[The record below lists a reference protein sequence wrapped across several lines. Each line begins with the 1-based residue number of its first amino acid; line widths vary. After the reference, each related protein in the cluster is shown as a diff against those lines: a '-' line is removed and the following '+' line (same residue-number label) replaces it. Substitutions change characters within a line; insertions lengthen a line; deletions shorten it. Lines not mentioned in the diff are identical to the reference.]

1 MLLITCPSCAD
12 SYELDPSTL
21 GPAGGSLH
29 CGRCGRT
36 WFVANTA
43 AMLAIEQAYRAE
55 IAEFSRALALPPCYD
70 GCFVELERSDRCRGG
85 TAPSTVAANEGSVE
99 EGSAGSVARN
109 ELVPASSIGRS
120 FGPPEEVVIAE
131 TINLTAANPTFSWE
145 GRANRGTA
153 LAEPRAFRREI
164 PSAQIHGGRR
174 ERQRSRWG
182 VSGTATVVPMLIAAN
197 LALIGWRVDLV
208 RLFPQTAPLYA
219 AIGLPVNLRG
229 VDFAGLTARAETG
242 DEVPVLTVDGTL
254 ANVTQRAVRLP
265 KLRFSLRD
273 HRGQE
278 VYDWA
283 EAPSK
288 TLLAPGES
296 LPFQSRLVSPPERG
310 REIVVAFVSP

>member
-1 MLLITCPSCAD
+1 MLITCPSCAD
-12 SYELDPSTL
+12 SYALDPSTL

-55 IAEFSRALALPPCYD
+55 IAEFSRTLAAPPYD
-70 GCFVELERSDRCRGG
+70 DGRFLELERSGHCRDG
-85 TAPSTVAANEGSVE
+85 TDARSAVAANVE
-99 EGSAGSVARN
+99 SIEEDSAGSVARN
-109 ELVPASSIGRS
+109 EPWPASPIGRR

-145 GRANRGTA
+145 GRPNRGTA

-174 ERQRSRWG
+174 GRQRSRWG
-182 VSGTATVVPMLIAAN
+182 VSGTAAVVPMLIAAN

-219 AIGLPVNLRG
+219 AIGLPVNLLG
-229 VDFAGLTARAETG
+229 VDFARLTARADTG
-242 DEVPVLTVDGTL
+242 DDVPVLVVDGRL

-283 EAPSK
+283 EAPPK
-288 TLLAPGES
+288 ALLAPGES

-310 REIVVAFVSP
+310 SEIVVAFVSP

>member
-1 MLLITCPSCAD
+1 MLITCPSCAD

-55 IAEFSRALALPPCYD
+55 IAEFSRTLAAAPYDD
-70 GCFVELERSDRCRGG
+70 GCFLELERSGHCRDG
-85 TAPSTVAANEGSVE
+85 TNAHSAVGESIE
-99 EGSAGSVARN
+99 EDWSVARN
-109 ELVPASSIGRS
+109 EPSPASPIGRR
-120 FGPPEEVVIAE
+120 FGPPEEVVTAE
-131 TINLTAANPTFSWE
+131 TITLIAANPTFSWE
-145 GRANRGTA
+145 GRPNRGTA

-182 VSGTATVVPMLIAAN
+182 VSGTAAVVPMLIAAN

-208 RLFPQTAPLYA
+208 RLFPQTAPLDA

-242 DEVPVLTVDGTL
+242 DEVPVLMVDGTL

-283 EAPSK
+283 EAPPK
-288 TLLAPGES
+288 ALLAPGES

-310 REIVVAFVSP
+310 SEIVVAFVSP